1 MKKLFLILLFFVVII
16 GGIPL
21 TIVGLMYDGSGAE
34 DIPTDLYSPLT
45 DSKSMFFEE
54 LDASIDDVEDGTTV
68 DMEYNATADMINIF
82 IFEKIRENPDLNPN
96 YLPGD
101 DCEEDACNNILYESL
116 QAGSN
121 LSLRGVWV
129 DLQEDEFIINIY
141 IEAPIASFSYK
152 TTVRLYFS
160 FEDLEDQYVL
170 SFEKITLGNI
180 PVPKTFLSTV
190 MNLVSNNVPSFD
202 VEELNNQVSVGDL
215 DLETFTYTLL
225 KDDVLEELVKNEETD
240 SAGGTLAQEVLSIVY
255 DNNLLEF
262 KVKEDE
268 IVIVAGMSKLE
279 STDAEQMPLY
289 LYDLHDYQWV
299 GTEKVYGDFNPALF
313 DGQQFLTN
321 RFTEYIF
328 TSALSNSGFM
338 IYEETFN
345 KLIYHSEDGFSDT
358 RVSYTYTP
366 DLYSSEMK
374 SVEFG
379 LKALW
384 FDFTGTEII
393 GKALFQIAGIESM
406 LELTATQISESSTEL
421 VFEFDM
427 MTIGKDPLEVDG
439 EYINIT
445 DMEPFIELFR
455 SMDSIEFAS
464 FNEQGQ
470 MVITAEGLS
479 SFLQQG
485 TTDAVEVTG
494 IALVNNAIEL
504 EVSSPQYQ
512 AILDTFSDELYNVVS
527 DPSLLTNLDDVL
539 DNETNPDEQA
549 LLDIMTDIQDDI
561 LNNGT
566 ASSED
571 INEMF
576 TMLDNLDTETQNEFI
591 QVFESM
597 VDPTIFDEFDG
608 TFSTE

>member
-1 MKKLFLILLFFVVII
+1 MKKLFLLLVFFVVII

-21 TIVGLMYDGSGAE
+21 ALVGFMYDGSGAE
-34 DIPTDLYSPLT
+34 DIPTDLYIPIA
-45 DSKSMFFEE
+45 DAKSMFFEE
-54 LDASIDDVEDGTTV
+54 LDASIGDVEDGTTV
-68 DMEYNATADMINIF
+68 DMEYNATADMINVF

-101 DCEEDACNNILYESL
+101 DCETDACNNILYESL
-116 QAGSN
+116 ADGSN

-129 DLQEDEFIINIY
+129 ELNEGEFVINVY

-152 TTVRLYFS
+152 TTIRLYFS

-170 SFEKITLGNI
+170 SFEKITLGNVR
-180 PVPKTFLSTV
+180 VPKTLLSTV

-202 VEELNNQVSVGDL
+202 LEELNGQVTVGDL
-215 DLETFTYTLL
+215 DIETFTYTLM
-225 KDDVLEELVKNEETD
+225 KDDVLEELVKGDDTS
-240 SAGGTLAQEVLSIVY
+240 SAGGVLAQEVLSIIY

-262 KVKEDE
+262 SIAKDE
-268 IVIVAGMSKLE
+268 ILIIVGISKLE
-279 STDAEQMPLY
+279 STDAEEMPMY
-289 LYDLHDYQWV
+289 LYDLHDYTML
-299 GTEKVYGDFNPALF
+299 GSEKIYGDFNPSLF
-313 DGQQFLTN
+313 DGEQYLMN
-321 RFTEYIF
+321 RFTEYVF
-328 TSALSNSGFM
+328 TSALTNNDFM

-345 KLIYHSEDGFSDT
+345 KLIYHSENGFSDT
-358 RVSYTYTP
+358 RVSYSYTVDP
-366 DLYSSEMK
+366 FSSEYK
-374 SVEFG
+374 SVELG

-406 LELTATQISESSTEL
+406 LELRATQISESSTEL

-445 DMEPFIELFR
+445 NMEPFIELFR
-455 SMDSIEFAS
+455 SMDSIEFAT

-479 SFLQQG
+479 AFLQQG
-485 TTDAVEVTG
+485 TTDAVQVTG
-494 IALVNNAIEL
+494 ISLVNNAIAL
-504 EVSSPQYQ
+504 EVSAPEYQ
-512 AILDTFSDELYNVVS
+512 AILDTFTTELYNVVS

-549 LLDIMTDIQDDI
+549 ILDIMSQIQEDI
-561 LNNGT
+561 LNTGI

-576 TMLDNLDTETQNEFI
+576 TLLDNSDTETQNDFI
-591 QVFESM
+591 EVFEDM
-597 VDPTIFDEFDG
+597 VDPSTFNDFDEI
-608 TFSTE
+608 FSTQ